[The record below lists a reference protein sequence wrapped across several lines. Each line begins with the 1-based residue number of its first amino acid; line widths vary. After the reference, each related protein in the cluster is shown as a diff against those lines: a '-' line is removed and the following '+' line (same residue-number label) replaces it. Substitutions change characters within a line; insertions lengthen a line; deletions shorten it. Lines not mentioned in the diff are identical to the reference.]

1 MTSCGNLRKNTYN
14 KHSFTN
20 SKNTSIFGARATK
33 NCGKWS
39 IEHSDEFWST
49 LMDFLDLQYSGSKLP
64 VKEGTILP
72 DVEYFPNVR
81 INFAENLLK
90 HGHPTS
96 PLAKA
101 EALVS
106 VSEARPD
113 IRWTFARL
121 REDASRVQHAL
132 AKMGITEHDAVAAY
146 LPNIG
151 ETILAML
158 GTTSIGAM
166 WTSTS
171 PDFGV
176 TAVVDRFSQ
185 VKPKVLFTANG
196 YVAKGERISMLNKVE
211 DLLAALPSIQRVVM
225 IHLLDNEIEEWAPNS
240 RLASSTMS
248 WDNFLRKGACDDG
261 TASENKFTRVAFS
274 HPQFVLYSS
283 GTTGLPKSIVHGAGN
298 TLLQHAKELMLHSD
312 LRPNDRMLFFTT
324 CGWMMWNWMTSS
336 LYAGATVVCWDGFA
350 AYPRLSS
357 PWDLVE
363 RERITH
369 MGTTPRFLQ
378 ACRARVRPQR
388 DNDLSKLRVI
398 LSTGSPL
405 APQDFDYVYNY
416 VHKDVLL
423 ASISGGTD
431 ICSCFALGNPLL
443 PVRKNEL
450 QAIGLGLD
458 VCAYDSDNRQP
469 VVGIKAE
476 LVCKSPFIAAP
487 VGFYGDDDQKSK
499 YRSVYFRD
507 EPGIWFHGD
516 MVEVTGSVGKAGGMI
531 IYGRSDTTLNPGGVR
546 IGTAE
551 VYRFAESVEAVVDSL
566 VIGDVIKT
574 GKRAGD
580 VRVVLF
586 VKLEDG
592 LVLTPAIEEKIRTTF
607 RTGASEAHVPA
618 VIQQVQKIPYT
629 KSGKKIEIAV
639 RNLFADGTLPNNL
652 GAVLDP
658 SAFDEYLRLAE
669 AGL

>member
-1 MTSCGNLRKNTYN
+1 
-14 KHSFTN
+14 
-20 SKNTSIFGARATK
+20 
-33 NCGKWS
+33 
-39 IEHSDEFWST
+39 
-49 LMDFLDLQYSGSKLP
+49 MDFLDLQYSGSKLP

-261 TASENKFTRVAFS
+261 TASEN
-274 HPQFVLYSS
+274 
-283 GTTGLPKSIVHGAGN
+283 
-298 TLLQHAKELMLHSD
+298 
-312 LRPNDRMLFFTT
+312 
-324 CGWMMWNWMTSS
+324 
-336 LYAGATVVCWDGFA
+336 
-350 AYPRLSS
+350 
-357 PWDLVE
+357 
-363 RERITH
+363 
-369 MGTTPRFLQ
+369 
-378 ACRARVRPQR
+378 
-388 DNDLSKLRVI
+388 
-398 LSTGSPL
+398 
-405 APQDFDYVYNY
+405 
-416 VHKDVLL
+416 
-423 ASISGGTD
+423 
-431 ICSCFALGNPLL
+431 
-443 PVRKNEL
+443 
-450 QAIGLGLD
+450 
-458 VCAYDSDNRQP
+458 
-469 VVGIKAE
+469 
-476 LVCKSPFIAAP
+476 
-487 VGFYGDDDQKSK
+487 
-499 YRSVYFRD
+499 
-507 EPGIWFHGD
+507 
-516 MVEVTGSVGKAGGMI
+516 
-531 IYGRSDTTLNPGGVR
+531 
-546 IGTAE
+546 
-551 VYRFAESVEAVVDSL
+551 
-566 VIGDVIKT
+566 
-574 GKRAGD
+574 
-580 VRVVLF
+580 
-586 VKLEDG
+586 
-592 LVLTPAIEEKIRTTF
+592 
-607 RTGASEAHVPA
+607 
-618 VIQQVQKIPYT
+618 
-629 KSGKKIEIAV
+629 
-639 RNLFADGTLPNNL
+639 
-652 GAVLDP
+652 
-658 SAFDEYLRLAE
+658 
-669 AGL
+669 